1 MSARSSRF
9 SGFGSSR
16 RRGRAAGAVIAC
28 AVLLAGCGGSAGSSA
43 ESGAPVIR
51 GDAPVAADETAVG
64 ADAALGSLTAKAGVG
79 VGEVVVSWSESQTSS
94 TQKVTGYEVQVSTD
108 SGGTWAGAGTGCA
121 KDTTTKSTALTCTS
135 TGLAAGTY
143 SFRIATLKKNPNTK
157 ATKTTDFSPGTAGVT
172 VIAAPGTPAKPTV
185 VAGDA
190 KVNVTVAAG
199 TATDGTLGGAP
210 TSYTVTAYTGT
221 TATSMT
227 CTVTGESGSCPV
239 TGLTNGTPYTFT
251 ATATNARDTSG
262 ASGTSA
268 SVTPLGV
275 PGAPTIGTVTASGST
290 SVTVAF
296 TAPASNGGSAI
307 TTYTATSSP
316 GAFTGTVSQAGDGK
330 VTVTGLTA
338 ATSYTFTVMATNA
351 KGPSLA
357 SGPSASVVTATAVSA
372 SVSKPGV
379 PTFTVLNGS
388 GKVTVAMTAGVGG
401 TPTSYEAKAFRV
413 ASEGWL
419 RCTDYVAPWSCDV
432 TGLIN
437 DKTYS
442 ISVIAKNDAG
452 STSTDLGRGL
462 PGNPSDNIVV
472 PASGTYALG
481 SVGPGGGK
489 VFLVAKTPFA
499 CGAKKASTC
508 SYLEMGT
515 PAGTGWWCPSGD
527 NISGSFGENVG
538 DGYDN
543 TTLMLDVCVDGG
555 FSPSIGAATLA
566 SATRGGFSDW
576 YLPSKWELMIALTYF
591 PVSANPIGYWSSTPR
606 WKYSNTGEPFDENF
620 VSGSTGATIPIR
632 AF

>member
-1 MSARSSRF
+1 MSAARSRF
-9 SGFGSSR
+9 SGFSSR
-16 RRGRAAGAVIAC
+16 SRRAKAAGAVIAC
-28 AVLLAGCGGSAGSSA
+28 TVLLLAGCGGSDGSSA
-43 ESGAPVIR
+43 ESSAPVIR
-51 GDAPVAADETAVG
+51 GDAPVAADETAVV
-64 ADAALGSLTAKAGVG
+64 ADAASGSLTAKAGVG

-121 KDTTTKSTALTCTS
+121 KDTTTKSTALTCTA

-143 SFRIATLKKNPNTK
+143 SFRLATLKKNPNTK
-157 ATKTTDFSPGTAGVT
+157 ATKTTDFSPGTAGVI

-199 TATDGTLGGAP
+199 TATDGTLGGTPA
-210 TSYTVTAYTGT
+210 SYTVTASPAVSGG
-221 TATSMT
+221 T
-227 CTVTGESGSCPV
+227 CTVFGESGSCPV

-262 ASGTSA
+262 ASGASA

-296 TAPASNGGSAI
+296 TAPASNGGSEI
-307 TTYTATSSP
+307 TTYTATSDP
-316 GAFTGTVSQAGDGK
+316 GAFTGTVSQAGSGK

-379 PTFTVLNGS
+379 PTFTVLDGS

-401 TPTSYEAKAFRV
+401 TPTSYEAKATMNSR
-413 ASEGWL
+413 EWL
-419 RCTDYVAPWSCDV
+419 TCTDNVAPWSCDV

-437 DKTYS
+437 DKSYAIYVT
-442 ISVIAKNDAG
+442 AKNDAG
-452 STSTDLGRGL
+452 STESRDL
-462 PGNPSDNIVV
+462 PGNPRDNIVV
-472 PASGTYALG
+472 PASGTYAFG
-481 SVGPGGGK
+481 SVGPGGGT
-489 VFLVAKTPFA
+489 VFYVAKTPFA

-515 PAGTGWWCPSGD
+515 TAGSGYYCDLKDREKGFTGSY
-527 NISGSFGENVG
+527 GEQPG

-543 TTLMLDVCVDGG
+543 TQLLLELCPDSYNNRGKITEY
-555 FSPSIGAATLA
+555 SPKMA

-576 YLPSKWELMIALTYF
+576 YLGNKNEMLAAFAYF
-591 PVSANPIGYWSSTPR
+591 PPVRNNLGYWTSTPHVSVN
-606 WKYSNTGEPFDENF
+606 YDGSPMGYEPDG
-620 VSGSTGATIPIR
+620 GSTIPIR